1 MNDAIEN
8 MINAVEHIA
17 NKDAANKERQAKQA
31 ARARAAY
38 MKNYVRRADKE
49 KAKVSVDN
57 LAHKLWKTTTVGLE

>member
-1 MNDAIEN
+1 MET
-8 MINAVEHIA
+8 
-17 NKDAANKERQAKQA
+17 KERQAKQA